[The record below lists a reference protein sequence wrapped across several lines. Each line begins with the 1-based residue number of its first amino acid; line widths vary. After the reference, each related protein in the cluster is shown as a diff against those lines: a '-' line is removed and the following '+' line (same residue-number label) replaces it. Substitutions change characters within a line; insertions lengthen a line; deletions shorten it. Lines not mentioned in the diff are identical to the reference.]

1 VEAIMRNRARLL
13 PICLLA
19 IATAFAT
26 VTYGQTAVVAPA
38 PAVAQGGGGAA
49 GQAGQ
54 PQAQLTYDFNDH
66 EGWKQVF
73 DGRSLNGWDGSKDV
87 WRVEDGAIV
96 GESTVEHP
104 TIWNVNG
111 ANTGTAWLILNGKL
125 KNFAFKTEVKLEGR
139 TNSGIF
145 FRATRLGAIPDDVYA
160 EQLKKRIPE
169 GGPTVRP
176 NGTAWEVRGYEAD
189 YAINPNGNL
198 GDCCNGP
205 QRGVGQIEFGH
216 NPLPPRRPGGA
227 PRGMVTLSSEGGK
240 RELIGTIGDP
250 KDLASKFTPTE
261 WTQVEV
267 IASGNV
273 FMCIINGQL
282 MSVWVD
288 VDQKFGN
295 PEGEIAVEVEG
306 QGNVKAM
313 FRNMW
318 LKILP

>member
-1 VEAIMRNRARLL
+1 M
-13 PICLLA
+13 CLLA
-19 IATAFAT
+19 ITTAFAT
-26 VTYGQTAVVAPA
+26 VMYSQTAGVAAA
-38 PAVAQGGGGAA
+38 PRAAQGGGGAA

-66 EGWKQVF
+66 VGWKQVF
-73 DGRSLNGWDGSKDV
+73 DGRSLDGWDGSKNV

-125 KNFAFKTEVKLEGR
+125 KNFEFKTEIKTEGR

-160 EQLKKRIPE
+160 AQLQKRILE

-189 YAINPNGNL
+189 YSTTPNGSL

-205 QRGVGQIEFGH
+205 QRGVGQIDFGH

-227 PRGMVTLSSEGGK
+227 PRGTVALSAEGGK

-250 KDLASKFTPTE
+250 ADLASKFTPTE
-261 WTQVEV
+261 WTQVKV

-273 FMCIINGQL
+273 FMLVINGQL
-282 MSVWVD
+282 MSVWLD
-288 VDQKFGN
+288 VDQKFAN
-295 PEGEIAVEVEG
+295 PEGELAVEVEG
-306 QGNVKAM
+306 MGNVKAM

-318 LKILP
+318 LKTLP

>member
-1 VEAIMRNRARLL
+1 MNNRARLL
-13 PICLLA
+13 PMCLLV

-26 VTYGQTAVVAPA
+26 VMYGQTAGGAPA
-38 PAVAQGGGGAA
+38 AGAGQGGGGAA
-49 GQAGQ
+49 GQ
-54 PQAQLTYDFNDH
+54 PPAQLTWDFNDH
-66 EGWKQVF
+66 VGWKQVF
-73 DGRSLNGWDGSKDV
+73 DGRTLDGWDGSKNV

-96 GESTVEHP
+96 GESTVERP

-125 KNFAFKTEVKLEGR
+125 RNFEFKTEIKLEGR

-145 FRATRLGAIPDDVYA
+145 FRATRLGAIPDDVYQ

-189 YAINPNGNL
+189 YGIQPNGSL

-205 QRGVGQIEFGH
+205 QRGVGQIEFGK

-227 PRGMVTLSSEGGK
+227 PRGMVTLTAEGNK
-240 RELIGTIGDP
+240 RELLGTIGNP
-250 KDLASKFTPTE
+250 QDLAAKFTPTE
-261 WTQVEV
+261 WNQVQI
-267 IASGNV
+267 IANGNV

-282 MSVWVD
+282 MSVWID
-288 VDQKFGN
+288 TDPKFGN
-295 PEGEIAVEVEG
+295 AEGEIAVEVEG

-318 LKILP
+318 LKVLP

>member
-216 NPLPPRRPGGA
+216 NPQPPRRPGGA

>member
-1 VEAIMRNRARLL
+1 MRNRARLL

-111 ANTGTAWLILNGKL
+111 ADTGTAWLILNGKL

-145 FRATRLGAIPDDVYA
+145 FRATRLGAIPDNVYA

>member
-1 VEAIMRNRARLL
+1 MNNRARFL
-13 PICLLA
+13 PRCLLT

-26 VTYGQTAVVAPA
+26 VMYSQTAAVATA
-38 PAVAQGGGGAA
+38 PGAAQGGGGAA

-66 EGWKQVF
+66 VGWKQVF
-73 DGRSLNGWDGSKDV
+73 DGRTLNGWDGSKDA

-125 KNFAFKTEVKLEGR
+125 KNFEFKTEIKTEGR

-160 EQLKKRIPE
+160 AQLQKRIPE
-169 GGPTVRP
+169 GGPKVRP

-189 YAINPNGNL
+189 YSTTPNGSL

-205 QRGVGQIEFGH
+205 QRGVGQIDFGH

-227 PRGMVTLSSEGGK
+227 PRGTVALSSEGGK

-250 KDLASKFTPTE
+250 ADLASKFTPTE
-261 WTQVEV
+261 WTQVKV

-273 FMCIINGQL
+273 FMLIINGQL
-282 MSVWVD
+282 MSVWLD
-288 VDQKFGN
+288 VDQKFAN
-295 PEGEIAVEVEG
+295 PEGELAVEVEG

-318 LKILP
+318 LKTLP

>member
-1 VEAIMRNRARLL
+1 MNNRARLL
-13 PICLLA
+13 TTSLLA
-19 IATAFAT
+19 IATTIAT
-26 VTYGQTAVVAPA
+26 VIYGQTVGLAQAPGAV
-38 PAVAQGGGGAA
+38 QGGAGAA

-54 PQAQLTYDFNDH
+54 PQAQLAYDFNDH

-73 DGRSLNGWDGSKDV
+73 DGRTLNGWDGSKNV

-111 ANTGTAWLILNGKL
+111 NNTGTAWLILNGKL

-227 PRGMVTLSSEGGK
+227 PRGMVTLSSDGGK

-273 FMCIINGQL
+273 FLCIINGQL

-318 LKILP
+318 LKTLP

>member
-1 VEAIMRNRARLL
+1 V
-13 PICLLA
+13 
-19 IATAFAT
+19 
-26 VTYGQTAVVAPA
+26 
-38 PAVAQGGGGAA
+38 
-49 GQAGQ
+49 
-54 PQAQLTYDFNDH
+54 
-66 EGWKQVF
+66 GWKQVF
-73 DGRSLNGWDGSKDV
+73 NGRSLDGWDGSKNV

-125 KNFAFKTEVKLEGR
+125 KNFEFKTEVKLEGR
-139 TNSGIF
+139 GTNSGIF

-189 YAINPNGNL
+189 YAMTPNGSL

-227 PRGMVTLSSEGGK
+227 PRGMVTLSSDGGK
-240 RELIGTIGDP
+240 RELLGIIGDP
-250 KDLASKFTPTE
+250 KELASKFTPGE
-261 WTQVEV
+261 WTQVQV

-282 MSVWVD
+282 MSVWID

-295 PEGEIAVEVEG
+295 PEGELAVEVEG
-306 QGNVKAM
+306 QGKVKAM

-318 LKILP
+318 LKTLP

>member
-1 VEAIMRNRARLL
+1 MNGRARLL
-13 PICLLA
+13 LTCLA

-26 VTYGQTAVVAPA
+26 VMYGQTAVVAPA
-38 PAVAQGGGGAA
+38 PGVAQGGGGAA
-49 GQAGQ
+49 GQTGQ
-54 PQAQLTYDFNDH
+54 PQAQLKYDFNDH

-73 DGRSLNGWDGSKDV
+73 DGRTLDGWDGNKNV

-96 GESTVEHP
+96 GESTVERP

-250 KDLASKFTPTE
+250 KDLASRFSPGE
-261 WTQVEV
+261 WTQVQIV
-267 IASGNV
+267 VTGNV
-273 FMCIINGQL
+273 FMYIINGQL

-295 PEGEIAVEVEG
+295 PEGELAVEVEG

-318 LKILP
+318 LKTLP

>member
-1 VEAIMRNRARLL
+1 MRNGL
-13 PICLLA
+13 PLCVLA
-19 IATAFAT
+19 IATALGT
-26 VTYGQTAVVAPA
+26 MLHGQTTGVGPAPGAPQGAGAPGQAAQAPA
-38 PAVAQGGGGAA
+38 
-49 GQAGQ
+49 
-54 PQAQLTYDFNDH
+54 LTWDFNDH

-73 DGRSLNGWDGSKDV
+73 DGRTLNGWDGSRNV

-125 KNFAFKTEVKLEGR
+125 RNFEFKTEVKLDGR
-139 TNSGIF
+139 ANSGIF

-176 NGTAWEVRGYEAD
+176 NGTPWEVRGYEAD
-189 YAINPNGNL
+189 YGIAPNGSI

-205 QRGVGQIEFGH
+205 QRGVGQIEFGK

-227 PRGMVTLSSEGGK
+227 PRGMVTLTSEGGK
-240 RELIGTIGDP
+240 RELIGTIANP
-250 KDLASKFTPTE
+250 ADLAAKFSPTE
-261 WTQVEV
+261 WAQVQI
-267 IASGNV
+267 IASGDV

-282 MSVWVD
+282 MSVFID
-288 VDQKFGN
+288 VDRKFGN
-295 PEGEIAVEVEG
+295 SEGELAVEVEG
-306 QGNVKAM
+306 QGYVKAM

-318 LKILP
+318 LKVLP

>member
-1 VEAIMRNRARLL
+1 MNIRARSLAV
-13 PICLLA
+13 CLLA

-26 VTYGQTAVVAPA
+26 EIHGQTAVVAPA
-38 PAVAQGGGGAA
+38 PGVAQGGGGAA

-73 DGRSLNGWDGSKDV
+73 DGRSLDGWDGNKNV

-96 GESTVEHP
+96 GESTVERP

-227 PRGMVTLSSEGGK
+227 PRGMVTLSSDGGK
-240 RELIGTIGDP
+240 RELLGTIGDP
-250 KDLASKFTPTE
+250 KELASKFTPTE

-295 PEGEIAVEVEG
+295 PEGEIAVEVDG

>member
-1 VEAIMRNRARLL
+1 MRNRARLL

-145 FRATRLGAIPDDVYA
+145 FRATRLGAIPDNVYA

-216 NPLPPRRPGGA
+216 NPQPPRRPGGA

>member
-1 VEAIMRNRARLL
+1 L
-13 PICLLA
+13 
-19 IATAFAT
+19 
-26 VTYGQTAVVAPA
+26 YGQT
-38 PAVAQGGGGAA
+38 
-49 GQAGQ
+49 
-54 PQAQLTYDFNDH
+54 AQLTYDFNDH
-66 EGWKQVF
+66 EGWTQVF
-73 DGRSLNGWDGSKDV
+73 DGRTLNGWDGSKNA

-96 GESTVEHP
+96 GESTVDHP

-125 KNFAFKTEVKLEGR
+125 KNFEFKTEVKLEGKG

-160 EQLKKRIPE
+160 EQLKIRIPE

-189 YAINPNGNL
+189 YATNPNGNL

-250 KDLASKFTPTE
+250 RDLASKFTPTE
-261 WTQVEV
+261 WTQVQI

-273 FMCIINGQL
+273 FMYIINGQL
-282 MSVWVD
+282 MSVWID

-295 PEGEIAVEVEG
+295 PEGELAVEVEG

-318 LKILP
+318 LKTLP

>member
-1 VEAIMRNRARLL
+1 MNNRARLL

-26 VTYGQTAVVAPA
+26 VMYGQTAVVAQA
-38 PAVAQGGGGAA
+38 PGAAQGGGGAA

-66 EGWKQVF
+66 AGWKQVF
-73 DGRSLNGWDGSKDV
+73 DGRSLNGWDGNKNV

-111 ANTGTAWLILNGKL
+111 ANTGTAWLILTGKL
-125 KNFAFKTEVKLEGR
+125 KNFEFKTEVKLEGR

-189 YAINPNGNL
+189 YAFNPNGNL

-205 QRGVGQIEFGH
+205 QRGVGQIDFGH

-227 PRGMVTLSSEGGK
+227 PRGTVALSSEGGK

-261 WTQVEV
+261 WTQVQI

-273 FMCIINGQL
+273 FMYIINGQL

-295 PEGEIAVEVEG
+295 PDGEIAVEVEG

>member
-1 VEAIMRNRARLL
+1 M
-13 PICLLA
+13 CLLV

-26 VTYGQTAVVAPA
+26 VMHGQTAGVAP
-38 PAVAQGGGGAA
+38 VAGAGQGGA
-49 GQAGQ
+49 AGQ
-54 PQAQLTYDFNDH
+54 PQAQLTWDFNDH
-66 EGWKQVF
+66 VGWKQVF
-73 DGRSLNGWDGSKDV
+73 DGRTLNGWDGHEDV

-125 KNFAFKTEVKLEGR
+125 RNFEFKTEIKLEGR

-145 FRATRLGAIPDDVYA
+145 FRATRLGAIPDDVYQ

-189 YAINPNGNL
+189 YGIQPNGSL

-205 QRGVGQIEFGH
+205 QRGVGQIEFGK

-227 PRGMVTLSSEGGK
+227 PRGMVTLTAEGNK
-240 RELIGTIGDP
+240 RELLGTIGNP
-250 KDLASKFTPTE
+250 QDLAAKFTPTE
-261 WTQVEV
+261 WNQVQI
-267 IASGNV
+267 IANGNV

-282 MSVWVD
+282 MSVFID
-288 VDQKFGN
+288 TDPKFGN
-295 PEGEIAVEVEG
+295 AEGEIAVEVEG

-318 LKILP
+318 LKVLP

>member
-1 VEAIMRNRARLL
+1 MNNRARLL
-13 PICLLA
+13 ATSLLA
-19 IATAFAT
+19 IATAIAT
-26 VTYGQTAVVAPA
+26 VMYGQTVGFAQAPG
-38 PAVAQGGGGAA
+38 VAQGGAGAA

-54 PQAQLTYDFNDH
+54 PQAQLAYDFNDH

-73 DGRSLNGWDGSKDV
+73 DGRTLNGWDGSKNV

-111 ANTGTAWLILNGKL
+111 NNTGTAWLILNGKL

-227 PRGMVTLSSEGGK
+227 PRGMVTLSSDGGK

-273 FMCIINGQL
+273 FLCIINGQL

-318 LKILP
+318 LKTLP

>member
-1 VEAIMRNRARLL
+1 MH
-13 PICLLA
+13 
-19 IATAFAT
+19 
-26 VTYGQTAVVAPA
+26 GQTAGVSSATGA
-38 PAVAQGGGGAA
+38 AQQGGGAA
-49 GQAGQ
+49 A
-54 PQAQLTYDFNDH
+54 PAPLTWDFNDH
-66 EGWKQVF
+66 VGWKQVF
-73 DGRSLNGWDGSKDV
+73 DGRTLNGWDGHEDV

-125 KNFAFKTEVKLEGR
+125 RNFEFKTEIKLEGR

-145 FRATRLGAIPDDVYA
+145 FRATRLGAIPDDVYQ

-189 YAINPNGNL
+189 YGIQPNGSL

-205 QRGVGQIEFGH
+205 QRGVGQIEFGK

-227 PRGMVTLSSEGGK
+227 PRGMVTLTAEGNK
-240 RELIGTIGDP
+240 RELLGTIGNP
-250 KDLASKFTPTE
+250 QDLAAKFTPTE
-261 WTQVEV
+261 WNQVQI
-267 IASGNV
+267 IANGNV

-282 MSVWVD
+282 MSVFID
-288 VDQKFGN
+288 TDPKFGN
-295 PEGEIAVEVEG
+295 AEGELAVEVEG

-318 LKILP
+318 LKTLP

>member
-1 VEAIMRNRARLL
+1 MNNRMRLL
-13 PICLLA
+13 TVCLLA

-26 VTYGQTAVVAPA
+26 VIYSQTAGVTPA
-38 PAVAQGGGGAA
+38 PGAAQGGGGAA
-49 GQAGQ
+49 GQAAQ
-54 PQAQLTYDFNDH
+54 PQAQLTYDFDDH
-66 EGWKQVF
+66 VGWKQVF
-73 DGRSLNGWDGSKDV
+73 DGRTLSGWDGNKNV

-111 ANTGTAWLILNGKL
+111 ANTGTSWLILNGKL
-125 KNFAFKTEVKLEGR
+125 KNFEFKTEVKLEGR

-160 EQLKKRIPE
+160 AQLQKRIPE

-176 NGTAWEVRGYEAD
+176 NNTAWEVRGYEAD
-189 YAINPNGNL
+189 YSINPNGNL

-205 QRGVGQIEFGH
+205 QRGVGQIDFGH

-227 PRGMVTLSSEGGK
+227 PRGMVTLSSEGGQ

-261 WTQVEV
+261 WTQVKV
-267 IASGNV
+267 IVSGNV
-273 FMCIINGQL
+273 FMYVINGQL

-295 PEGEIAVEVEG
+295 AEGELAVEVEG
-306 QGNVKAM
+306 MGNVKAM

-318 LKILP
+318 LKTLP